1 MSVEARTRN
10 PGRSPSHGVKT
21 MSGSDHS
28 VRLLLVDDERDF
40 LHAVEPGLVRRGF
53 DVTLAET
60 GMRALDILSREEFDV
75 VILDVKMPGLDGV
88 DTFREVKRMA
98 PDLPVVL
105 LTGHGNIQQAF
116 ETSREGVHEYLTKP
130 CDVEEI
136 ARVVREAAER
146 GRLKKDS
153 PRSLGKEIDLLL
165 VDDDLG
171 FVRSLTP
178 ALERRGIRV
187 REAHDGES
195 ALEAMLDQSFQVAL
209 VDVVME
215 GMDGLSLLNRLNE
228 VDPLL
233 EVVILT
239 GNPQVGDVRRGL
251 KEGAFD
257 YLIKPQPVEALV
269 DVICAAWERRRSRAE
284 EKRLG
289 EVEKIMTKRPE

>member
-1 MSVEARTRN
+1 
-10 PGRSPSHGVKT
+10 
-21 MSGSDHS
+21 MSGYHHP

-60 GMRALDILSREEFDV
+60 GMRALDILTQKEFDV

-88 DTFREVKRMA
+88 DTFREIKRMA

-116 ETSREGVHEYLTKP
+116 ETSREGVYEYLTKP

-146 GRLKKDS
+146 GRLRRDV
-153 PRSLGKEIDLLL
+153 PRNLEKEIRLLL
-165 VDDDLG
+165 VDDDLD

-178 ALERRGIRV
+178 ALERRGIEV

-195 ALEAMLDQSFQVAL
+195 ALEMMVDESFQVAV
-209 VDVVME
+209 VDVVMQ
-215 GMDGLSLLNRLNE
+215 GMDGLTLLNRLNE
-228 VDPLL
+228 ADPLL
-233 EVVILT
+233 EVIFLT
-239 GNPQVGDVRRGL
+239 GNPHVGDVRRGL

-269 DVICAAWERRRSRAE
+269 DVISAAWERHRHRAE
-284 EKRLG
+284 EKRRA
-289 EVEKIMTKRPE
+289 EVEKIVTERAE

>member
-1 MSVEARTRN
+1 
-10 PGRSPSHGVKT
+10 